1 MTKGRVAAT
10 IAAAF
15 VVSEIV
21 ASLVH
26 GFLLDA
32 DYAPYRGTL
41 LRAQAGWP
49 MLMLPVAHLLFISAL
64 VWIFSR
70 VELRGGVLAQGMKI
84 GVVGWFAGQA
94 PLWLLWFAEQPW
106 PATLVVKQLALEL
119 VSSVIIG
126 VTIAAVG
133 AQRAATATVT
143 RV

>member
-15 VVSEIV
+15 VVSEIL

-41 LRAQAGWP
+41 LRAQAAWP

>member
-15 VVSEIV
+15 VVSEIL

>member
-1 MTKGRVAAT
+1 MTKGRMAAA

-15 VVSEIV
+15 VVSQILAV
-21 ASLVH
+21 IVH

-32 DYAPYRGTL
+32 DYSPFRGTL
-41 LRAQAGWP
+41 LRAQASWP
-49 MLMLPVAHLLFISAL
+49 MLLLPVSHLLFISAL

-70 VELRGGVLAQGMKI
+70 VDFRGSVLAQGMKL
-84 GVVGWFAGQA
+84 GVLGWLAGQA

-106 PATLVVKQLALEL
+106 PADLVVKQLVLEF

-133 AQRAATATVT
+133 AQRAATATVS